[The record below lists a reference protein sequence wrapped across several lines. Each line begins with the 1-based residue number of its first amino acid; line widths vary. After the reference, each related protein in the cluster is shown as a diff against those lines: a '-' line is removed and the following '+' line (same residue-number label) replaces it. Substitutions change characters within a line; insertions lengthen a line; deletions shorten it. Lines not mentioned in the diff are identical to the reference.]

1 MNGRV
6 KILYAVNTLLALV
19 LLYILIAPQLRE
31 RGRVEGNILVARSL
45 GALPVWVA
53 QEKGFFDSAGV
64 QVTVDM
70 SVRRAEEVDAVAN
83 GNAQFGAG
91 TIWLSFVP
99 ATLRRPLAYRFF
111 AFTEST
117 VDRPVTALMVATDR
131 RGRPRFRSLKALEGK
146 RIGYWRLTKDGDLL
160 RTILEKEGLDV
171 RSFVFLPFSLKDL
184 ARAFEEGKVDAAVV
198 YEPVRSYLLAT
209 RKAAV
214 LEDGFLEKRVGS
226 PFFLDLVYTS
236 QLNLTLGDKRRATIR
251 MGQAINRAI
260 QYIRQHPDEARTIA
274 WNHLFEG
281 DTTLTPPESFSLPAF
296 VTLEEVS
303 PAQLRASIDQMKAL
317 NLIFVDYPVDSLF
330 PPAEL
335 FRAR

>member
-6 KILYAVNTLLALV
+6 KILYGVNTLLALV
-19 LLYILIAPQLRE
+19 LLYILLAPQIRE
-31 RGRVEGNILVARSL
+31 RGKVEGKILYARSL

-53 QEKGFFDSAGV
+53 QEKGYFDSTGV
-64 QVTVDM
+64 QVTVDV

-111 AFTEST
+111 AFTESSM
-117 VDRPVTALMVATDR
+117 DRPLTALMVATNR
-131 RGRPRFRSLKALEGK
+131 RGRPRYRSLRALQGK

-160 RTILEKEGLDV
+160 RTILEKEGLEV
-171 RSFVFLPFSLKDL
+171 RSFIFLPFSLKDL

-209 RKAAV
+209 GKAAI

-226 PFFLDLVYTS
+226 PFFVDLLYTS
-236 QLNLTLGDKRRATIR
+236 QLNLTLGEKRRATVRI
-251 MGQAINRAI
+251 GQALQKAI
-260 QYIRQHPDEARTIA
+260 QYIRLHPDEARQIA
-274 WNHLFEG
+274 WKYLFEG
-281 DTTLTPPESFSLPAF
+281 DTTLVPPDSFPLPAF
-296 VTLEEVS
+296 VTLEEIS
-303 PAQLRASIDQMKAL
+303 PAQLRASVEQMKAMD
-317 NLIFVDYPVDSLF
+317 LIFVDYPVDSLF
-330 PPAEL
+330 PPAEI
-335 FRAR
+335 FRAQ